1 MNQSKKINIKKINNT
16 IDSMNNRINDLF
28 NNSFDS
34 IDYFKKNI

>member
-1 MNQSKKINIKKINNT
+1 MLKIKTINSI

-34 IDYFKKNI
+34 IDY